1 MQQLASFSPI
11 SKVWIYQST
20 RPFTHEEVDIL
31 NNKLNAFA
39 VQWTAHNKQLL
50 AAGRVV
56 EDRFIMLM
64 VDETH
69 TSASGCS
76 IDTSVHFIKSLEK
89 EFNIELFNRTIIN
102 YQSSQ
107 GISTISLSE
116 LQEQLQN
123 GTITPDTIVYD
134 PLVQTKQT
142 FDSGF
147 KTKLAETWMQ
157 NFI

>member
-1 MQQLASFSPI
+1 MQNVASFSPL

-20 RPFTHEEVDIL
+20 RPFTNEEVELL
-31 NNKLNAFA
+31 NNKLNMFA

-50 AAGRVV
+50 ATGRVV

-69 TSASGCS
+69 TAASGCS

-89 EFNIELFNRTIIN
+89 DFSIELFNRTIIN
-102 YQSSQ
+102 YQSPQ
-107 GISTISLSE
+107 GISTITLSE
-116 LQEQLQN
+116 LQEKIQN
-123 GTITPDTIVYD
+123 GTIKPDTIVYD
-134 PLVQTKQT
+134 ALVQTKQT
-142 FDSGF
+142 FDTGF
-147 KTKLAETWMQ
+147 KTRLAETWMQ